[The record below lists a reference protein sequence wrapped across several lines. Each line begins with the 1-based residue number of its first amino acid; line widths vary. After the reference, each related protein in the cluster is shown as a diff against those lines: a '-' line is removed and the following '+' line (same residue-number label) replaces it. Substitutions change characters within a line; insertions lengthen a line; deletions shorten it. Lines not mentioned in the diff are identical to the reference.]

1 MFTTCRI
8 KSKEALQIQ
17 KIIDKNKKN
26 NIKQKSFSNL
36 TIILIILFIVL
47 LKGTIVCLPILLTMN
62 KRVKAGN
69 ILNEPNNFSIN
80 TTVNKLS
87 QFLMN
92 SYQIHNSIS
101 NTINSTYSIFT
112 KIKFDIYTLNESIL
126 KEDKDLNSKIY
137 TTVVIINSICNE
149 FRENKTNCELEKYL
163 DLTIKNKNNLRRN
176 NENIE
181 EINQAILPIC
191 IIKHS
196 DINIILSISCPET
209 LSEDLKNN
217 IISAFQS
224 IKPNLSKENFNINN
238 ISGLVINN
246 TDNNT
251 IDINLFDKRCYNE
264 NKNQKCEVIRNI
276 IADKKRNLIRSYK
289 KSNYELID
297 DKNKYYNSFNYS
309 YEDITNNNIEDYFK
323 YNLHI
328 ILELIKPL
336 LKEKE
341 YKILNI
347 SNNIQKNESNLYKS
361 KRNLDNDNIIKYLG
375 IKEESFFSQSL
386 FGVNFELNLKNDFGL
401 EKLRSTKTTSNFIQ
415 GEKFELLSN
424 NEIFNDINETLNE
437 FIVLT
442 NAGNKMSNSLYIK
455 LNESLTNLKNIINMN
470 ISDLNNL
477 LAYKD
482 LSSAFDSSLAIEYL
496 KEIPYSIISASQNLY
511 SNIFK
516 LNNSIEVSI
525 NSIKNKLKE
534 NIESFIINSHKLLD
548 NIVNNITELSDAL
561 NSNKSKIIE
570 ISTYY
575 LNYENSQYLNI
586 TQKVKLIMEKY
597 YINEKSIIDSLL
609 NSLFNDFS
617 NKFLE
622 SLKLYQS
629 LLDNLVNK
637 LKNKSLYINK
647 CTNKDIKD
655 VINNLS
661 NTKILINTIITN
673 IPFILKNKINI
684 KENEYFESEE
694 EINRNKNLYEK
705 IYNKAFNISYTLDNN
720 LLIDTTF
727 NKIIEDFQNQ
737 FINLLNYI
745 EKSKKEKFPLKNNMV
760 LDSFYI
766 LDLFDEMDN
775 YFNNEKVNILN
786 YIREENNDYLEQN
799 IKQIDSYINNNKLF
813 LDQKINN
820 IDDELSEINL
830 YNLDVKFNEMITNT
844 INTINNII
852 QYNNNLAVQ
861 YLTNVKNAGSSHC
874 TQLFIN
880 KANIFFNSFSQIKI
894 LFN

>member
-1 MFTTCRI
+1 M
-8 KSKEALQIQ
+8 
-17 KIIDKNKKN
+17 
-26 NIKQKSFSNL
+26 
-36 TIILIILFIVL
+36 
-47 LKGTIVCLPILLTMN
+47 
-62 KRVKAGN
+62 
-69 ILNEPNNFSIN
+69 
-80 TTVNKLS
+80 
-87 QFLMN
+87 
-92 SYQIHNSIS
+92 
-101 NTINSTYSIFT
+101 
-112 KIKFDIYTLNESIL
+112 
-126 KEDKDLNSKIY
+126 
-137 TTVVIINSICNE
+137 
-149 FRENKTNCELEKYL
+149 
-163 DLTIKNKNNLRRN
+163 
-176 NENIE
+176 
-181 EINQAILPIC
+181 
-191 IIKHS
+191 
-196 DINIILSISCPET
+196 
-209 LSEDLKNN
+209 
-217 IISAFQS
+217 
-224 IKPNLSKENFNINN
+224 
-238 ISGLVINN
+238 
-246 TDNNT
+246 
-251 IDINLFDKRCYNE
+251 
-264 NKNQKCEVIRNI
+264 IRNI

-361 KRNLDNDNIIKYLG
+361 KRNLDNDNINKYLG

-424 NEIFNDINETLNE
+424 NEIFNYINETLNE

-496 KEIPYSIISASQNLY
+496 KEMPYSIISASQNLY

-694 EINRNKNLYEK
+694 EINRNKNYMK
-705 IYNKAFNISYTLDNN
+705 RYIIKH
-720 LLIDTTF
+720 LIF
-727 NKIIEDFQNQ
+727 H
-737 FINLLNYI
+737 
-745 EKSKKEKFPLKNNMV
+745 
-760 LDSFYI
+760 I
-766 LDLFDEMDN
+766 L
-775 YFNNEKVNILN
+775 
-786 YIREENNDYLEQN
+786 
-799 IKQIDSYINNNKLF
+799 
-813 LDQKINN
+813 
-820 IDDELSEINL
+820 
-830 YNLDVKFNEMITNT
+830 
-844 INTINNII
+844 
-852 QYNNNLAVQ
+852 
-861 YLTNVKNAGSSHC
+861 
-874 TQLFIN
+874 
-880 KANIFFNSFSQIKI
+880 
-894 LFN
+894 